1 MNLAKPRYACNVSA
15 VTMSKTAWIVAA
27 AVVAT
32 ASAVVE
38 DSRLEQ
44 GRLQYELAKS
54 DSRLPRYGD
63 CWKSAVRDLEEGCK
77 RLTDDEQ
84 GGNSTMRSILVTTT
98 SNPVTWCW
106 WFMYWDFQKSS
117 GKG

>member
-1 MNLAKPRYACNVSA
+1 MMMR
-15 VTMSKTAWIVAA
+15 KTAIAWIVVAVS

-84 GGNSTMRSILVTTT
+84 GRDSVMESILANHQEFT
-98 SNPVTWCW
+98 SPIGTDIK
-106 WFMYWDFQKSS
+106 MP
-117 GKG
+117 

>member
-1 MNLAKPRYACNVSA
+1 MPTAI
-15 VTMSKTAWIVAA
+15 AWIVVMAVS

-38 DSRLEQ
+38 DSRLEL

-84 GGNSTMRSILVTTT
+84 GRNPTMRSILFNTL
-98 SNPVTWCW
+98 
-106 WFMYWDFQKSS
+106 
-117 GKG
+117 